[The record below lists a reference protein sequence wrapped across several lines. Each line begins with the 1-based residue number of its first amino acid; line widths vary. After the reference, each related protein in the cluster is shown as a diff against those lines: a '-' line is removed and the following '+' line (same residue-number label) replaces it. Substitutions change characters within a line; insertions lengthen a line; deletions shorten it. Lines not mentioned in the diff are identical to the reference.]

1 MKITWFGHSAFR
13 LEFGSSVVLVDPFLT
28 GNPIFKGDVA
38 AATAGA
44 THVLLTHGHADHV
57 GDTVEICQ
65 RTGAKLVTNYDL
77 AMYLART
84 GGLTK
89 LDPMN
94 SGGETDQGEFTVA
107 MTIAFHSSAE
117 IDANGVSQSLGH
129 PTGLVISPKDSKEP
143 VVYHAGDTAVFSDM
157 ALIDEFYRPK
167 VAILPIGDRF
177 TMGPKHAALAV
188 KRFLPS
194 VEVAI
199 PCHYATFGLLLPDAN
214 GFVEAM
220 AGAKARVLVPDSGTP
235 FSL

>member
-1 MKITWFGHSAFR
+1 MKVTWFGHSAFR
-13 LEFGSSVVLVDPFLT
+13 LEFGSSVVLIDPFLT
-28 GNPIFKGDVA
+28 GNPVFNGSVEQA
-38 AATAGA
+38 SAGA

-57 GDTVEICQ
+57 GDTVAICKA
-65 RTGAKLVTNYDL
+65 TGAKLVTNYDL
-77 AMYLART
+77 AMFLARQ
-84 GGLTK
+84 GLSN

-129 PTGLVISPKDSKEP
+129 PTGLVISPKNSAEP
-143 VVYHAGDTAVFSDM
+143 VLYHAGDTAVFSDM

-167 VAILPIGDRF
+167 VAILPVGDRF

-194 VEVAI
+194 VETAI
-199 PCHYATFGLLLPDAN
+199 PCHFATFGLLLPDAT
-214 GFVEAM
+214 GFQAAM
-220 AGAKARVLVPDSGTP
+220 AGAKAKVLVPQVNIP
-235 FSL
+235 FTL

>member
-1 MKITWFGHSAFR
+1 MKVTWFGHSAFR
-13 LEFGSSVVLVDPFLT
+13 LEFGSSVVLIDPFLT
-28 GNPIFKGDVA
+28 GNPVFNGSVEQA
-38 AATAGA
+38 SAGA

-57 GDTVEICQ
+57 GDTVAICKA
-65 RTGAKLVTNYDL
+65 TGAKLVTNYDL
-77 AMYLART
+77 AMFLARQ
-84 GGLTK
+84 GLSN

-129 PTGLVISPKDSKEP
+129 PTGLVISPKNSAEP
-143 VVYHAGDTAVFSDM
+143 VLYHAGDTAVFRDM

-167 VAILPIGDRF
+167 VAILPVGDRF

-194 VEVAI
+194 VETAI
-199 PCHYATFGLLLPDAN
+199 PCHFATFGLLLPDAT
-214 GFVEAM
+214 GFQAAM
-220 AGAKARVLVPDSGTP
+220 AGAKAKVLVPQVNIP
-235 FSL
+235 FTL